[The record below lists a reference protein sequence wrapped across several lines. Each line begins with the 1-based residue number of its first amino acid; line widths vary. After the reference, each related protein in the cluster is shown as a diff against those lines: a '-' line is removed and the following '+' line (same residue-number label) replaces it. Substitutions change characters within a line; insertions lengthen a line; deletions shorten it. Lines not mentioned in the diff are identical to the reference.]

1 MPFYFQR
8 RKGKITEQKRTVP
21 FIVRFARKN
30 RKELF
35 FSLWLYP
42 TTPKQRKKEL
52 SFRWDEVKFNTDL
65 TEIKTKKIILKFEK
79 K

>member
-42 TTPKQRKKEL
+42 TTPKH
-52 SFRWDEVKFNTDL
+52 L